1 MALLLSETFTG
12 TNGDPWSSTNWT
24 DMFGAADTIQSN
36 RGRITTSGD
45 ALMWANDVVTG
56 TNYDIRFSAIV
67 ADSMTAWCDFAAEFN
82 TGAVSGNGHEV
93 ELNQSAN
100 TVTIYT
106 INAFVGGGSPVAFS
120 YSWTSTDTIHVH
132 IRVRGTACWVRV
144 WQNSEDE
151 PLTWQLTTTLT
162 YTNSE
167 VLLGANGAGPVVDFD
182 NFLVV
187 SDRLVTKTI
196 DTGWAGSGDLIILSN
211 SNPTWT
217 GVVKS
222 IIWKHGGLGGNA
234 EEVDSWN
241 LYLDIISDTNG
252 RYVLYAAD
260 DGFGGNGA
268 AGNSTEM
275 GSLDAVYTR
284 AQTDEPDYP
293 KVVLAGHSLGGMG
306 IVNWAY
312 RNPSKVAGLIGVD
325 VILDAAQQN
334 TNDGGTFVTNVLDPA
349 YGGSGTWA
357 TNASTRDPED
367 LATASAALRAIPFQI
382 YDATGDGTLNTN
394 VMSNYVTAHGVQLAT
409 RTAVASGDHG
419 TVHNFIDVTAL
430 VTFLR
435 SLDFTADAPAAI
447 TNLAGTA
454 GDTQVVLTWTAP
466 ANNGAAITDYIV
478 QYRRA

>member
-1 MALLLSETFTG
+1 VALLLSETFTG
-12 TNGDPWSSTNWT
+12 TNGDPWDADWT
-24 DMFGAADTIQSN
+24 DIFSAGNATIQGN

-45 ALMWANDVVTG
+45 TIMWADTVTLG
-56 TNYDIRFSAIV
+56 TNYDVRCDLII
-67 ADSMTAWCDFAAEFN
+67 ADSTTGWIDFAADFS
-82 TGAVSGNGHEV
+82 TTSTGNGHEV

-106 INAFVGGGSPVAFS
+106 INSYVGGGSPVSTS
-120 YSWTSTDTIHVH
+120 YTFASTDTVHVH

-144 WQNSEDE
+144 WKNAEDE
-151 PLTWQLTTTLT
+151 PLAWQLTTTLT
-162 YTNSE
+162 YTNTE
-167 VLLGANGAGPVVDFD
+167 VTLGANGAGGVVDFD
-182 NFLVV
+182 NFLAV

-211 SNPTWT
+211 SHPTWT
-217 GVVKS
+217 GQVKA

-268 AGNSTEM
+268 AGNDTEL
-275 GSLDAVYTR
+275 GSLDAVYAR
-284 AQTDEPDYP
+284 AQTDEPDFP
-293 KVVLAGHSLGGMG
+293 KVALAAHSLGGMG

-312 RNPSKVAGLIGVD
+312 RNSGDVAGMVGVD

-367 LATASAALRAIPFQI
+367 LAVASSALRAIPFQI
-382 YDATGDGTLNTN
+382 YDATGDAVLSSN
-394 VMSNYVTAHGVQLAT
+394 VMSNYVTSHGANAT
-409 RTAVASGDHG
+409 RTTVASGDHG
-419 TVHNFIDVTAL
+419 TVHNFIDVPTL
-430 VTFLR
+430 ITFIEGLTFSTPSDPAPPPLWSYRSSTLR
-435 SLDFTADAPAAI
+435 
-447 TNLAGTA
+447 
-454 GDTQVVLTWTAP
+454 
-466 ANNGAAITDYIV
+466 
-478 QYRRA
+478 R